1 MKKFVYTLIAAMVT
15 VCAFAVAPNSSGTY
29 YQNANG
35 KKGSALKTAMCG
47 IIYNRT
53 EKTYNY
59 LWTAFQTTDV
69 RSDGKIWDMYSSIT
83 NYTPGGSAQ
92 GANYSKEGD
101 SYNREHSFPQSWFN
115 SNAPMYTDLHH
126 IYPTDGFV
134 NSKRSNFP
142 FGETTGNKYKSS
154 GSFSKLGACSL
165 SGYSGTVFE
174 PADEYKG
181 DFARTYF
188 YMVTCYEEKLA
199 DWYAGNADGVRATI
213 DGSTYPGL
221 QIWQLNMLLKWAK
234 NDPVSQKEIDRN
246 NAVYGIQNNRN
257 PFIDY
262 PGLEQYIWG
271 SKKDDT
277 FSYNNYVVPTEY
289 STEYNEGSGSGSGG
303 GGSGSGTG
311 EDKTITLTYDSFGLT
326 TTYAVKTA
334 TVDSYGFT
342 VNQGY
347 KGTGDV
353 IQMNSSKGSGILYN
367 TTAIPGLTSITVN
380 VSSGNK
386 TYTITTG
393 TAQNPTANSQTGTT
407 GGTYNAVN
415 GDSYFQLSVSGA
427 SYFSSIVITY
437 NDSGSG
443 STATDPTFSGLADLN
458 VDYGS
463 TLTLTQGTAG
473 TENIVTDG
481 TVTLESSNEA
491 VVTVD
496 GLTITP
502 VAVGTAIITI
512 NAAASENYN
521 AGSTMAEITVNA
533 PEGQEAAPS
542 TGGET
547 NILLFGESF
556 GVNNTD
562 KARDWNDS
570 YSVKSG
576 IEAVYSGISGY
587 TSVNARQ
594 GKDGTGTSGSGLNQ
608 KTSGTDASIII
619 GPLNVADYSNMNLT
633 YQWKAGSISGTYT
646 TTAYY
651 ATSSTGSYTELTGS
665 GTGATTF
672 VERSYSLPAAAQGS
686 TLYLKI
692 VWNTSNTGAVIDE
705 VQLRGSSS
713 GSPAPISV
721 TTTGGYATYCYQYPL
736 DLDGI
741 SGAKAYIVNAIDT
754 DNNKLTLTQI
764 TGTIKGGVPF
774 VLKAD
779 GADDTFTIPLA
790 ASSTNVPDGNLL
802 VGTLA
807 PTFVAQTNG
816 DYTHFA
822 YSKSNGCFV
831 KLGDSGNTVP
841 ANRAYLPI
849 NLGSGNL
856 VKAFSIVFEET
867 DGVREMDNGEFTIQN
882 SQFTIIHNLA
892 GQRIN
897 NSQLTINSSQ
907 LTMNNG
913 QLRKGIYIVNGKKV
927 LVK

>member
-1 MKKFVYTLIAAMVT
+1 MLLVAAATLIAHA
-15 VCAFAVAPNSSGTY
+15 AAPNGSGTY

-35 KKGSALKTAMCG
+35 KKGSALKTELRK

-53 EKTYNY
+53 EQSYNS

-115 SNAPMYTDLHH
+115 SNTPMYTDLHH

-221 QIWQLNMLLKWAK
+221 QLWQLNMLLKWAK
-234 NDPVSQKEIDRN
+234 NDPVSEKEIDRN
-246 NAVYGIQNNRN
+246 NAVKNIQGNRN

-277 FSYNNYVVPTEY
+277 FSYNNYVAPTEY

-367 TTAIPGLTSITVN
+367 TTAIPGLKSITVN
-380 VSSGNK
+380 VSSGDK

-393 TAQNPTANSQTGTT
+393 SSQNPTANSQTGTT
-407 GGTYNAVN
+407 GGTYNAVS
-415 GDSYFQLSVSGA
+415 GDTYFQLSVSGA

-437 NDSGSG
+437 NDSGS
-443 STATDPTFSGLADLN
+443 STTTDPSFSGLTDLN
-458 VDYGS
+458 VNYGS
-463 TLTLTQGTAG
+463 TLTLTKGTTG
-473 TENIVTDG
+473 TPNIVTDG
-481 TVTLESSNEA
+481 TVTLTSSNTS
-491 VVTVD
+491 VVTVS

-512 NAAASENYN
+512 SAAASENYN

-533 PEGQEAAPS
+533 PEGKTTAAPS

-556 GVNNTD
+556 GDNSNSARAWNN
-562 KARDWNDS
+562 S

-576 IEAVYSGISGY
+576 VSAVYSGITGY
-587 TSVNARQ
+587 TITNAKQ
-594 GKDGTGTSGSGLNQ
+594 SKNTGGSSASGLIQ
-608 KTSGTDASIII
+608 TTQGTDASIII
-619 GPLNVADYSNMNLT
+619 GPLSVADYSDLNLT

-646 TTAYY
+646 TKAYY
-651 ATSSTGSYTELTGS
+651 ATSSSGTYTELTGT

-672 VERSYSLPAAAQGS
+672 VERSYSLPAAAQVS

-713 GSPAPISV
+713 GSPASISV
-721 TTTGGYATYCYQYPL
+721 TTTGGYATYCHQYPL

-764 TGTIKGGVPF
+764 NGTIKGDVPF

-790 ASSTNVPDGNLL
+790 ASSTNVPDGNFL

-816 DYTHFA
+816 DYTNFG

-849 NLGSGNL
+849 YLGSGSL

-897 NSQLTINSSQ
+897 NSQFTINSSQ
-907 LTMNNG
+907 LS
-913 QLRKGIYIVNGKKV
+913 KGIYIVNGKKV